1 MTGYS
6 ALECNDP
13 PTADYRYLTAAVL
26 KPRQMVIVHG
36 TPDSSRHL
44 AEFCRDSK
52 DMGVSQIFVP
62 GIGETVDATSERH
75 IYQVRL
81 HSCPVELCSDFSST
95 LSGNIQSIL
104 TLNKF

>member
-1 MTGYS
+1 
-6 ALECNDP
+6 
-13 PTADYRYLTAAVL
+13 
-26 KPRQMVIVHG
+26 MVIVHG
-36 TPDSSRHL
+36 TPDASRHL

-81 HSCPVELCSDFSST
+81 SSKGFNKQTFYYCICILPSVAIKSLSYLCSIT
-95 LSGNIQSIL
+95 
-104 TLNKF
+104 TR

>member
-1 MTGYS
+1 MFS
-6 ALECNDP
+6 DIVLRLSV
-13 PTADYRYLTAAVL
+13 YRLSSLTITNPAYFSAAVL

-75 IYQVRL
+75 IYQVRQRKNII
-81 HSCPVELCSDFSST
+81 DITFF
-95 LSGNIQSIL
+95 LS
-104 TLNKF
+104 K